1 MSPITPK
8 RLFLGF
14 APTAAE
20 KTSLLKLQQACEQA
34 DEQSGPGLKKVTA
47 ANLHLTLAFLGQVTA
62 KQQRDL
68 LAAIPGLPLKHFR
81 VRLEHLCFWPGPKIL
96 CLTGTAEDPALMALA
111 KAAQQLADD
120 LGLHSSEY
128 DYRPH
133 ITLMRRAG
141 NLPKL
146 EHIPTLDFTP
156 SELQLYES
164 LSTPTGVEY
173 RILASWPLS
182 D

>member
-1 MSPITPK
+1 MNAITPK

-20 KTSLLKLQQACEQA
+20 RASLLKLQQACKQA
-34 DEQSGPGLKKVTA
+34 DEPSALGLKKVTE

-62 KQQRDL
+62 EQLEDL
-68 LAAIPGLPLKHFR
+68 LAAIPGLPLKRFR

-96 CLTGTAEDPALMALA
+96 CLAGIAEEPALMALA
-111 KAAQQLADD
+111 GAAQQLAAA

-146 EHIPTLDFTP
+146 EDVPTLDLPP
-156 SELQLYES
+156 SELQLYEA

>member
-14 APTAAE
+14 SPAAAE
-20 KTSLLKLQQACEQA
+20 RASLLKLQLACEQA
-34 DEQSGPGLKKVTA
+34 YEPSAPSLKKVTE

-62 KQQRDL
+62 EQLEDL
-68 LAAIPGLPLKHFR
+68 LAAIPGLPLKRFR
-81 VRLEHLCFWPGPKIL
+81 VRLEHLSFWPGPKIL
-96 CLTGTAEDPALMALA
+96 CLAGIAEDPALMALA
-111 KAAQQLADD
+111 KAAQQLATN
-120 LGLHSSEY
+120 LELHSSEY

-133 ITLMRRAG
+133 ITLMRRAN
-141 NLPKL
+141 NLPEL
-146 EHIPTLDFTP
+146 EDVPTLDLTP

-173 RILASWPLS
+173 RILTSWPLS

>member
-14 APTAAE
+14 SPAAAE
-20 KTSLLKLQQACEQA
+20 RASLLKLQQACEQA
-34 DEQSGPGLKKVTA
+34 YEPSAPSLKKVTE

-62 KQQRDL
+62 EQLGDL
-68 LAAIPGLPLKHFR
+68 LAAIPGLPLKRFR
-81 VRLEHLCFWPGPKIL
+81 VRLEQLCFWPGPKIL
-96 CLTGTAEDPALMALA
+96 CLAGTAEDPALMALA
-111 KAAQQLADD
+111 KAAQQLATN
-120 LGLHSSEY
+120 LELHSSEY

-133 ITLMRRAG
+133 ITLMRRAN
-141 NLPKL
+141 NLPEL
-146 EHIPTLDFTP
+146 EDVPTLNLTP

-182 D
+182 G

>member
-1 MSPITPK
+1 MSSITPK

-14 APTAAE
+14 APTMAE
-20 KTSLLKLQQACEQA
+20 RASLLTLQQACEQT
-34 DEQSGPGLKKVTA
+34 DEPSAPGLKKVIE

-62 KQQRDL
+62 EQHGDL
-68 LAAIPGLPLKHFR
+68 LAAIPGLPLKRFR

-96 CLTGTAEDPALMALA
+96 CLAGTAEDPALMALA
-111 KAAQQLADD
+111 GAAQQLATN
-120 LGLHSSEY
+120 LGLHNSEY

-146 EHIPTLDFTP
+146 EHIPTLDLTP

>member
-14 APTAAE
+14 SPAAAE
-20 KTSLLKLQQACEQA
+20 RASLLKLQQACEQA
-34 DEQSGPGLKKVTA
+34 YEPSAPGLKKVTE

-62 KQQRDL
+62 EQLGDL
-68 LAAIPGLPLKHFR
+68 LAAIPGLPLKRFR
-81 VRLEHLCFWPGPKIL
+81 LRLEHLCFWPGPKIL
-96 CLTGTAEDPALMALA
+96 CLAGIAEDPALMALA
-111 KAAQQLADD
+111 KAAQQLATN
-120 LGLHSSEY
+120 LELHSSEY

-133 ITLMRRAG
+133 ITLMRRAN
-141 NLPKL
+141 NLPEL
-146 EHIPTLDFTP
+146 EHIPTLNLTP

-182 D
+182 G

>member
-14 APTAAE
+14 SPAAAE
-20 KTSLLKLQQACEQA
+20 RASLLKLQLACEQA
-34 DEQSGPGLKKVTA
+34 YEPSAPSLKKVTE

-62 KQQRDL
+62 EQLEDL
-68 LAAIPGLPLKHFR
+68 LAAIPGLPLKRFR
-81 VRLEHLCFWPGPKIL
+81 VRLEHLCFWPEPKIL
-96 CLTGTAEDPALMALA
+96 CLAGIAEDPALMALA
-111 KAAQQLADD
+111 KAAQQLAAA

-133 ITLMRRAG
+133 ITLMRRAD
-141 NLPKL
+141 NLPEL
-146 EHIPTLDFTP
+146 EDVPTLDLTP

-173 RILASWPLS
+173 RILTSWPLS